1 MSVRQIRTGAE
12 WPVLSRELSCCS
24 TQKGGRE
31 RERERAKKIQI
42 VEQCLFA
49 FDALL
54 REEEEEEENVAEGGV
69 GL

>member
-1 MSVRQIRTGAE
+1 MLLHTER
-12 WPVLSRELSCCS
+12 
-24 TQKGGRE
+24 RE
-31 RERERAKKIQI
+31 REREREREGKKIQI